1 MFNRW
6 VESDLLEHTADAG
19 TGVIA
24 FAPLSGG
31 VLTDRYL
38 DGLPADSRRGKQ
50 GESGRRWYDEQKKA
64 GTWDKVSALNEIAR
78 ARGQKMAQLAITWL
92 LRDDRITSVLVGA
105 SKVEQVAQNIEAVQA
120 TPLTDEELDQIERV
134 LKGEA

>member
-6 VESDLLEHTADAG
+6 VESDLLQHTAEAG

-31 VLTDRYL
+31 ILTDRYL

-50 GESGRRWYDEQKKA
+50 GESGRRWYEQQKES
-64 GTWDKVSALNEIAR
+64 GTWDKVAALKEIAE
-78 ARGQKMAQLAITWL
+78 ARGQTMAQMAITWI
-92 LRDDRITSVLVGA
+92 LRDERITSVLTGA
-105 SKVEQVAQNIEAVQA
+105 SKVEQVAQNIEAAQA
-120 TPLTDEELDQIERV
+120 APLTDEELQKIEQI
-134 LKGEA
+134 L